1 VDSFGESEV
10 VIKARLKTLPIQQ
23 WAVGREYR
31 RRLKKAFDEK
41 AIEIPFP
48 HRTLYMGE
56 ASRPFLIKGTLDHA
70 EMETP

>member
-1 VDSFGESEV
+1 VDKFGESEV

-41 AIEIPFP
+41 GIEIPFP

-56 ASRPFLIKGTLDHA
+56 ASHPFTIKGTLAHA
-70 EMETP
+70 ETKTP